1 MNPIYDD
8 DVYAFYDKLE
18 IMLAKIQV
26 VRPFVLEV
34 LETHKQHPWLV

>member
-34 LETHKQHPWLV
+34 LEAHKQHPWLV

>member
-34 LETHKQHPWLV
+34 LEPHKQHPWLV

>member
-18 IMLAKIQV
+18 IMLAKIEV
-26 VRPFVLEV
+26 V
-34 LETHKQHPWLV
+34 